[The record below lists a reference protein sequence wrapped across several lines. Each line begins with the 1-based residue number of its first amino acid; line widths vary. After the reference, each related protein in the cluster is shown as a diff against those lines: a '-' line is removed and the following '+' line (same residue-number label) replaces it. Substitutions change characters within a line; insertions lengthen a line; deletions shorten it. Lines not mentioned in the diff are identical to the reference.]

1 MKKFI
6 LSMLSE
12 DGAVSAM
19 RFCMVLWFTALIFAW
34 LIVCLAQPGLPE
46 IPGSLLTFSGL
57 MLGGKVAQ
65 KVTEKKS

>member
-12 DGAVSAM
+12 DGTVSAM

>member
-1 MKKFI
+1 
-6 LSMLSE
+6 
-12 DGAVSAM
+12 M
-19 RFCMVLWFTALIFAW
+19 RFCMVLWFAALIFAW

-46 IPGSLLTFSGL
+46 IPNSLLTFSGL